1 MEGKAM
7 IIEIKNL
14 VKRYGDF
21 LAVDN
26 MNLNVK
32 EGEIFG
38 LLGPN
43 GAGKTTTINTIAGLT
58 KVDSGDIK
66 IFGKSMKHHEL
77 EIKRNMGIVPQEI
90 AVFEELTAYENVMF
104 FGKLYGLKDGNL
116 KDKVQEAL
124 NFTGL
129 WDRRKDFPKNYSG
142 GMKRRLNIACAIVHQ
157 PKIIIMDEP
166 TVGID
171 PQSRNHI
178 LQSVKELN
186 RLGSTIIYTSHYMEE
201 IEELCTDITI
211 MDHGKIIA
219 SGTKD
224 ELKALISSED
234 KISVEVSSVNY
245 TLIDNIKKLQGVR
258 ECSNVGNVI
267 TIVSNKNSK
276 NLSKIIDIINEAD
289 SEIISINIEK
299 PTLEGVF
306 LTLTG
311 RTLRD

>member
-1 MEGKAM
+1 MS
-7 IIEIKNL
+7 IEIKNL
-14 VKRYGDF
+14 VKRYKDF

-26 MNLNVK
+26 LNLTVK

-43 GAGKTTTINTIAGLT
+43 GAGKTTTINTIVGLT
-58 KVDSGDIK
+58 KIDSGEIK
-66 IFGKSMKHHEL
+66 ILGKNLKQHEI
-77 EIKRNMGIVPQEI
+77 EIKKNMGVVPQDI
-90 AVFEELTAYENVMF
+90 ALFEELTAYENVTF
-104 FGKLYGLKDGNL
+104 FGKLYGLKGEDL
-116 KDKVQEAL
+116 KDKVEQAL

-129 WDRRKDFPKNYSG
+129 WERRKDFPKNYSG

-178 LQSVKELN
+178 LQAVKELN

-201 IEELCTDITI
+201 VEELCTNISI
-211 MDHGKIIA
+211 MDHGKVIA
-219 SGTKD
+219 SGSKE
-224 ELKALISSED
+224 ELKALISSQD
-234 KISVEVSSVNY
+234 KISIEVSSLNY
-245 TLIDNIKKLQGVR
+245 TLMDNIKKLSGVR
-258 ECSNVGNVI
+258 DCSNEGNTVKVI
-267 TIVSNKNSK
+267 SDKNIK
-276 NLSKIIDIINEAD
+276 NLSKIIDIINSND
-289 SEIISINIEK
+289 SEILSINIEK

-311 RTLRD
+311 RNLRD

>member
-1 MEGKAM
+1 M

-14 VKRYGDF
+14 IKRYKDF

-26 MNLNVK
+26 VNLAIK

-43 GAGKTTTINTIAGLT
+43 GAGKTTTINTIVGLT
-58 KVDSGDIK
+58 KIDSGEIK
-66 IFGKSMKHHEL
+66 IFGKNLKQHEL
-77 EIKRNMGIVPQEI
+77 EIKKNMGVVPQDLAI
-90 AVFEELTAYENVMF
+90 FGELTAYENVTF
-104 FGKLYGLKDGNL
+104 FGKLYGLKGEDL
-116 KDKVQEAL
+116 KDKVEQAL

-129 WDRRKDFPKNYSG
+129 WERRKDFPKNYSG

-201 IEELCTDITI
+201 VEELCTNISI
-211 MDHGKIIA
+211 MDHGKVIA
-219 SGTKD
+219 GGSKE
-224 ELKALISSED
+224 ELKALISSQD
-234 KISVEVSSVNY
+234 KISIEVASVNY
-245 TLIDNIKKLQGVR
+245 ILMDNIKKLPGVR
-258 ECSNVGNVI
+258 DCSNEGNTVKVI
-267 TIVSNKNSK
+267 SDKNSK
-276 NLSKIIDIINEAD
+276 NLSNIIDIINSND
-289 SEIISINIEK
+289 SEILSINIEK

-311 RTLRD
+311 RNLRD

>member
-1 MEGKAM
+1 M
-7 IIEIKNL
+7 IVEIKNL
-14 VKRYGDF
+14 VKRYRDN

-26 MNLNVK
+26 VNLIIK

-43 GAGKTTTINTIAGLT
+43 GAGKSTTINTLIGLT
-58 KVDSGDIK
+58 KMDSGEIR
-66 IFGKSMKHHEL
+66 IFGKSMDMAEG
-77 EIKRNMGIVPQEI
+77 EIKKNIGVVPQDI
-90 AVFEELTAYENVMF
+90 AIYEDLTAYENVTF
-104 FGKLYGLKDGNL
+104 FGKLYGLKDGLL
-116 KDKVQEAL
+116 KQRVEEAL

-129 WDRRKDFPKNYSG
+129 WDRRKEFPAKFSG

-157 PKIIIMDEP
+157 PKLIIMDEP

-186 RLGSTIIYTSHYMEE
+186 RMGSTIVYTSHYMEE
-201 IEELCTDITI
+201 VEEICNYITI
-211 MDHGKIIA
+211 MDQGRVIA

-224 ELKALISSED
+224 ELKALIEFEERVVID
-234 KISVEVSSVNY
+234 LSSVNY
-245 TLIDNIKKLQGVR
+245 TIVDNIKGVSGVR
-258 ECSNVGNVI
+258 DCTVNGNELVV
-267 TIVSNKNSK
+267 VSQKNSK
-276 NLSKIIDIINEAD
+276 NLSRIIDIISNTD
-289 SEIISINIEK
+289 SEILSINVEK

-311 RTLRD
+311 RSLRD

>member
-1 MEGKAM
+1 M

-14 VKRYGDF
+14 VKRYKDF

-26 MNLNVK
+26 VNLAIK

-43 GAGKTTTINTIAGLT
+43 GAGKTTTINTIVGLT
-58 KVDSGDIK
+58 KIDSGEIK
-66 IFGKSMKHHEL
+66 IFGKNLKQHEL
-77 EIKRNMGIVPQEI
+77 EIKKNMGVVPQDLAI
-90 AVFEELTAYENVMF
+90 FGELTAYENVTF
-104 FGKLYGLKDGNL
+104 FGKLYGLKGEDL
-116 KDKVQEAL
+116 KDKVEQAL

-129 WDRRKDFPKNYSG
+129 WERRKDFPKNYSG

-201 IEELCTDITI
+201 VEELCTNISI
-211 MDHGKIIA
+211 MDHGKVIA
-219 SGTKD
+219 GGSKE
-224 ELKALISSED
+224 ELKALISSQD
-234 KISVEVSSVNY
+234 KISIEVASVNY
-245 TLIDNIKKLQGVR
+245 TLMDNIKKLPGVR
-258 ECSNVGNVI
+258 DCSNEGNTVKVI
-267 TIVSNKNSK
+267 SDKNSK
-276 NLSKIIDIINEAD
+276 NLSNIIDIINSND
-289 SEIISINIEK
+289 SEILSINIEK

-311 RTLRD
+311 RNLRD

>member
-1 MEGKAM
+1 M
-7 IIEIKNL
+7 IVEIKNL
-14 VKRYGDF
+14 VKRYKDN

-26 MNLNVK
+26 VNLIIK

-43 GAGKTTTINTIAGLT
+43 GAGKSTTINTLIGLT
-58 KVDSGDIK
+58 KMDSGEIK
-66 IFGKSMKHHEL
+66 IFGKSMDKSES
-77 EIKRNMGIVPQEI
+77 EIKKNIGVVPQDI
-90 AVFEELTAYENVMF
+90 AIYEDLTAYENVTF
-104 FGKLYGLKDGNL
+104 FGKLYGLKDGLL
-116 KDKVQEAL
+116 KQRVEEAL

-129 WDRRKDFPKNYSG
+129 WDKRKELPAKFSG

-157 PKIIIMDEP
+157 PKLIIMDEP

-186 RLGSTIIYTSHYMEE
+186 KMGSTIVYTSHYMEE
-201 IEELCTDITI
+201 VEELCNYITI
-211 MDHGKIIA
+211 MDHGRVIA

-224 ELKALISSED
+224 ELKALTEFDERVIID
-234 KISVEVSSVNY
+234 LSSVNF
-245 TLIDNIKKLQGVR
+245 TIVDNIKGVSGVKD
-258 ECSNVGNVI
+258 CTVNGNELAV
-267 TIVSNKNSK
+267 VSQKNSK
-276 NLSKIIDIINEAD
+276 NLSRIIEIIANTD
-289 SEIISINIEK
+289 SEILSINVEK

-311 RTLRD
+311 RRLRD

>member
-1 MEGKAM
+1 M

-26 MNLNVK
+26 MNLKVR

-66 IFGKSMKHHEL
+66 IFEKDMKHHEL
-77 EIKRNMGIVPQEI
+77 EIKRNMGIVPQDI
-90 AVFEELTAYENVMF
+90 AVFGELTAYENVMF
-104 FGKLYGLKDGNL
+104 FGKLYGLRDGNL

-186 RLGSTIIYTSHYMEE
+186 KLGSTIIYTSHYMEE
-201 IEELCTDITI
+201 IEELCTNITI

-219 SGTKD
+219 SGTKE

-234 KISVEVSSVNY
+234 KMSLEVSSVNY

-258 ECSNVGNVI
+258 ECSNEGNVI
-267 TIVSNKNSK
+267 TVISNKNSK

-289 SEIISINIEK
+289 SEIMSINIEK